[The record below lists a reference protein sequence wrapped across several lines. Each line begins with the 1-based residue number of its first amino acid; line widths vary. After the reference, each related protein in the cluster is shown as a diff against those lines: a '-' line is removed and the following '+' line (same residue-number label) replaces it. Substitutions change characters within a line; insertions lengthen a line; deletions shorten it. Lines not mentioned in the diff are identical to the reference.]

1 MRSSGTCRVR
11 VISRDTENNF
21 TSSQVI
27 TLSVG
32 TWISFPLTVLCA
44 ASVIK
49 TTFNR
54 ISLSLETIS
63 MHYYSSALLNYNVYI
78 RSVPEQL

>member
-1 MRSSGTCRVR
+1 M
-11 VISRDTENNF
+11 ISRDTENSL
-21 TSSQVI
+21 TSSQA
-27 TLSVG
+27 TALSVG
-32 TWISFPLTVLCA
+32 TWISFPLSILCA

-54 ISLSLETIS
+54 ISISLETIS
-63 MHYYSSALLNYNVYI
+63 MHYYSSALFKYDVYI